1 MKNLIKVSLLATG
14 ILTGF
19 LSAVNAQTATTTTT
33 PSTTTTAPAVRPH
46 PGRKA
51 LLMRRA
57 MMRHHI
63 AKKLGLTSDQIA
75 QLKAARTNTHAAIK
89 AIRSNTSLTPDQK
102 KAQIRDTLKT
112 ARAQMRAVL
121 TPDQQTKL
129 NHLRAK
135 FRKAHRG

>member
-1 MKNLIKVSLLATG
+1 MKSLLKVTLLTTG
-14 ILTGF
+14 ILAG
-19 LSAVNAQTATTTTT
+19 LLPALNAQ
-33 PSTTTTAPAVRPH
+33 TTTAPTAPATSSAPAPAH

-57 MMRHHI
+57 MLRHHI

-75 QLKAARTNTHAAIK
+75 QLKTARTNTHAAIK
-89 AIRSNTSLTPDQK
+89 AIRTNTSLTPDQK
-102 KAQIRDTLKT
+102 KAQIRETLKT

-121 TPDQQTKL
+121 TPDQQAKL
-129 NHLRAK
+129 QELRAK